1 MQIFT
6 RFNINLL
13 PPKMPFSSQNP
24 EDRIATA
31 ISTYG
36 ERDNPKM
43 SNWAP
48 EFDVPYYTLR
58 GRINGRK
65 SKAGH
70 PGANKALNAEQEVV
84 LIHLKSSENTLRRSR
99 KKPMKLEM
107 KLYYF
112 S

>member
-84 LIHLKSSENTLRRSR
+84 LIHLKSSENTLRRS
-99 KKPMKLEM
+99 
-107 KLYYF
+107 
-112 S
+112 